1 MPPPKPLPMSP
12 SKPLPMPPPKRL
24 PDPPPEPLPDPP
36 PKPPS
41 PPLMAN
47 SWRFLPIGSNL
58 VLLVLAAESAL
69 VPPIAFGTRE
79 GSRQLSVS
87 VGPHHT
93 GDTVAAMANRRDI
106 ENVLKDLDD
115 PNVCES
121 LRAMPVCEA
130 CGWSWPE
137 ARWRMAHRGYK
148 PYRAE
153 DGPARCVTF
162 CDPRCANM
170 HYCPTIPAMKT
181 YQWEHGSKELDTCG

>member
-41 PPLMAN
+41 PPLMAI

-69 VPPIAFGTRE
+69 VPPIAFGTME
-79 GSRQLSVS
+79 GSRQMPVS

-106 ENVLKDLDD
+106 DIVLKDLDD
-115 PNVCES
+115 PNVTLYPPPAVPKSMACCNVSIAALTSLLKPQHSLHKVDYYVFKFASDDDDFKWLKLDAES
-121 LRAMPVCEA
+121 DADVKLMERFP
-130 CGWSWPE
+130 
-137 ARWRMAHRGYK
+137 
-148 PYRAE
+148 
-153 DGPARCVTF
+153 
-162 CDPRCANM
+162 
-170 HYCPTIPAMKT
+170 
-181 YQWEHGSKELDTCG
+181 